1 MKYTKRIT
9 AVPYFLMALLM
20 VALAMFLAGC
30 STSEGFK
37 LGAAAIGPRLSAEA
51 SVYVGK
57 DTTLDATT
65 KSLRAAQAD
74 RLKSDTSVVANIDRA
89 TVEGDWNTV
98 KTWLAVYVSADAK
111 LDADEKKLRNAMA
124 AQMDKLL
131 ADEKARPFSK

>member
-30 STSEGFK
+30 TSEGFK
-37 LGAAAIGPRLSAEA
+37 IGAAAIGPRLSAEA
-51 SVYVGK
+51 SAYVGK
-57 DTTLDATT
+57 DATIDAPT
-65 KSLRAAQAD
+65 KSMRAAQAD
-74 RLKSDTSVVANIDRA
+74 RLKTDTSIVANIDRA
-89 TVEGDWNTV
+89 TVEGDWATV
-98 KTWLAVYVSADAK
+98 KPWLLAYYNGN
-111 LDADEKKLRNAMA
+111 KKLGEIELKLRLADA